1 MKKERE
7 RETEHERCE
16 VDMKGTIIKIFSTP
30 EPEVSQEEAIKSYG
44 VNNKKNNSEDD
55 GNLEDEEHLK
65 RVKQELLES
74 LKRVAELEKKVFNKS
89 DKEDSEIKNI
99 KYKGN
104 EKIKIVE
111 KDKGEVQTTE
121 VKMEQEQQEER
132 E

>member
-1 MKKERE
+1 MKKEIE

-16 VDMKGTIIKIFSTP
+16 VDMKGTIIKIFTTP
-30 EPEVSQEEAIKSYG
+30 EPEMTQEEAIKNYG
-44 VNNKKNNSEDD
+44 TNFKKNNNEDD
-55 GNLEDEEHLK
+55 DNLEDEEHLK

-74 LKRVAELEKKVFNKS
+74 LKRVAELEKQVFNKS

-104 EKIKIVE
+104 EKSKIVE
-111 KDKGEVQTTE
+111 KNIGEVKKENQIDS
-121 VKMEQEQQEER
+121 QQEER